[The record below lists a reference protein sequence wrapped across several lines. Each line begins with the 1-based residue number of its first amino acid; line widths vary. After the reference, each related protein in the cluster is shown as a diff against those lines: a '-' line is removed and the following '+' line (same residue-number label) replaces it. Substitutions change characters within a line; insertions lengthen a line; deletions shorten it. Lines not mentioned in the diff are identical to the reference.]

1 MGKKKEQLG
10 EVRPISNPVNAVTK
24 HFKAYLKVVG
34 IKAKDL
40 TYDET
45 LEKLADWCGQM
56 LEGHTGQQQAG
67 PSS

>member
-1 MGKKKEQLG
+1 MGKKKDKLG
-10 EVRPISNPVNAVTK
+10 EVTPISNPVNAVTK
-24 HFKAYLKVVG
+24 DFKAHLKATG

-45 LEKLADWCGQM
+45 LEKLADWCGNM
-56 LEGHTGQQQAG
+56 LEGHTGKQAT